1 VGEKKTNKTQAEIS
15 SKRGADRGAWC
26 HYPGVTAHTV
36 EESWMVDDDKQED
49 VRPTRDSS
57 HTRLNVMETIQ
68 EYLFNEALYSAALS
82 L

>member
-1 VGEKKTNKTQAEIS
+1 MGEKKTNKTQAEIS

-26 HYPGVTAHTV
+26 QYPGVRV
-36 EESWMVDDDKQED
+36 GESWMVDDDKQED

-68 EYLFNEALYSAALS
+68 EYQFNEAYTARL
-82 L
+82 